1 MGSTKP
7 GLHTT
12 IITSQVLG
20 AILAVIDF
28 GMGLKEAIDAPRG
41 KTSQKYFIL

>member
-1 MGSTKP
+1 
-7 GLHTT
+7 L
-12 IITSQVLG
+12 QVLG

-41 KTSQKYFIL
+41 KSSQKYLIL